1 MRMSL
6 LNEVEAKVAQ
16 FSLTGLEAVD
26 RLVETTTPPE
36 EAWTL
41 QDLTTV
47 ILLLGEVDK
56 EEEADPWMT
65 QTTSQNSLEVV
76 PTGTETTKTAGVA
89 AIVRALALPTL
100 PLAVEAPVAEEIKKI
115 ATSKEISEGDRTL
128 VEGAT
133 TSKIERTIGGS
144 MITNLSKMR
153 IPKAYTLVGTTSS
166 SVTRNLLARIL
177 VDLVS
182 SVSSNL
188 TLKTG
193 AMVTIKMDVT
203 LKSLSASSR
212 TTNLFSSCT
221 KI

>member
-1 MRMSL
+1 M
-6 LNEVEAKVAQ
+6 
-16 FSLTGLEAVD
+16 
-26 RLVETTTPPE
+26 
-36 EAWTL
+36 
-41 QDLTTV
+41 